1 MKNVDWFHGTAV
13 LVVGQCYH
21 YYHGTEARKIHY
33 STMYYYA
40 LHCGKS
46 PFTIVENGL
55 NCVLKRGD
63 KIKSVVKWKQQIAYS
78 LIFDVFKRNTRVK
91 IEM

>member
-21 YYHGTEARKIHY
+21 YQGSQNTL